1 MQFKFILK
9 PLFKI
14 DMVRAASPAQLAGL
28 MKDDKILAVNGRTVS
43 AYTLED
49 LTNLMKSEEGKEIV
63 MKIERNGVKMDF
75 RFTLQD
81 PLPFIH

>member
-1 MQFKFILK
+1 
-9 PLFKI
+9 
-14 DMVRAASPAQLAGL
+14 

-63 MKIERNGVKMDF
+63 MKIERNGVKVDF

>member
-14 DMVRAASPAQLAGL
+14 DMVRTASPAQLAGL

-63 MKIERNGVKMDF
+63 MKIERNGVKMNF